1 LEGYQRWG
9 IYLLL
14 EIVAALAAISYLVSK
29 FPEFIPNTAISAIAQ
44 SYLIVAVTLIL
55 ASTQIQRRD
64 LKVWANAVNIFS
76 IILTLFTLINSNIDT
91 SFKVLSTNVV
101 TSYFSMSTLILLT
114 AIEFT
119 AMGLL
124 VPKVQDL
131 SNNGSLSDDYWK
143 RYIN

>member
-1 LEGYQRWG
+1 
-9 IYLLL
+9 
-14 EIVAALAAISYLVSK
+14 
-29 FPEFIPNTAISAIAQ
+29 
-44 SYLIVAVTLIL
+44 
-55 ASTQIQRRD
+55 

-131 SNNGSLSDDYWK
+131 SNKGSLSGDYWK